1 MEPERWKQIEKLYSM
16 ALEHDARGR
25 AVFLDHACAGDEAL
39 RREVESLLACRGE
52 AESFIEAPALEV
64 AARLLAD
71 EQADSAQ
78 KRRIGPYKLGAKLGA
93 GGMGEVYLARDTR
106 LGRKVA
112 LKLLPAEFTSD
123 TDRVLRFEQEARAAS
138 ALNHPNIITI
148 YEIGQVE
155 GVHFIATEFIDG
167 ETLRQ
172 RMEHVQMSLPE
183 ALDIALQIVRALNAA
198 HEAGIAHRDI
208 KPENIMLRRDG
219 YVKVLDF
226 GLAKLTEHQPSIAD
240 TQEPTV
246 VLVRTRPG
254 TVLGT
259 VAYMSPEQARGLEVD
274 ARSDIWSLG
283 VVMYEMIAK
292 RRPFA
297 GDSAIEVM
305 NAILKEEPPE
315 LGETKAKITPA
326 LERIVRRCLEKKPEM
341 RFQSASDLGF
351 ALEVLSAPSG
361 SRPESATATH
371 AVPESGGKSR
381 LSRLERLMWI
391 AASVALA
398 LTALGFALAYFTRQ
412 PASDARV
419 FETSILPPE
428 KTSFGRIVVSP
439 DGRWLAFTAATGG
452 KVQLWVRALNAIEA
466 KALAGTEGAT
476 CPFWSPD
483 SRLVG
488 FFAGSKLKKIDIS
501 GGLPTTLCDVGVGT
515 GGTWN
520 RDGLI
525 LFSSLGGAGLSS
537 ISDKGGVVTSV
548 MRPDWKRQETDF
560 TDPCFMPDGRHFLF
574 NILSGQKEARG
585 IYLASLNGEEKRRLL
600 GGDSNAVYAPSGSG
614 GGLLLFGHE
623 GALLAQPFDPV
634 ARQFTGEQFPVT
646 ERVGTVFDGTAAG
659 ISRLIVSASDNGVLI
674 FDPFP
679 NRQRNQLIWVDRGGT
694 QIRSPERADNVFSSP
709 RLSVDDQRF
718 VISRFDP
725 QTGHNDIWLSDEAG
739 GNATPF
745 TFDPANDIFPVWSP
759 DRSRIVWSSNREGP
773 YNLYQKAAS
782 GAGQDVLLFKSD
794 YYKFPTD
801 WSRNGRF
808 IIYRQ
813 IDPKT
818 KYDVWVLP
826 VNGTVGPIS
835 GVQQPFPFLQTAAN
849 EAAATLSPDGQWI
862 AYSSDESGRYEVY
875 VQSFPGGGSKRKV
888 STGGG
893 IGPHWRDDGKELFY
907 HAPDGK
913 LMAVEVKVGASFAA
927 RTPVPLFEFRVGGNV
942 ITPYYCVTSDGQR
955 FLLSTIVETQAAAP
969 LTVVVNWMA
978 EAKRY

>member
-1 MEPERWKQIEKLYSM
+1 MGTERWKQIEKLYTA
-16 ALEHDARGR
+16 ALECDASGR
-25 AVFLDHACAGDEAL
+25 DAFLDQACAGDEAL
-39 RREVESLLACRGE
+39 RREVESLIACQAE
-52 AESFIEAPALEV
+52 AESFIESPALEV
-64 AARLLAD
+64 AAQLLAD

-78 KRRIGPYKLGAKLGA
+78 KRRLGHYKILSLLGV
-93 GGMGEVYLARDTR
+93 GGMGEVYLAQDTSLR
-106 LGRKVA
+106 RKAA
-112 LKLLPAEFTSD
+112 LKLLPAQFTAD
-123 TDRVLRFEQEARAAS
+123 EHRVRRFVQEAQAAS

-172 RMEHVQMSLPE
+172 RMEQAQLSLPE
-183 ALDIALQIVRALNAA
+183 ALDVALQIAQALKAA

-208 KPENIMLRRDG
+208 KPENIMLRSDG

-226 GLAKLTEHQPSIAD
+226 GLAKLTERQPSFVD

-246 VLVRTRPG
+246 GVVRTKPG

-274 ARSDIWSLG
+274 ARTDIWSLG

-315 LGETKAKITPA
+315 LGETKVKITPA

-341 RFQSASDLGF
+341 RFQSASDLTF

-361 SRPESATATH
+361 LRPEAATA
-371 AVPESGGKSR
+371 ALAAPESGGKSR
-381 LSRLERLMWI
+381 LLGLERLMWI

-419 FETSILPPE
+419 FKTSILPPE

-439 DGRWLAFTAATGG
+439 NGQLLAFTGATGG

-466 KALAGTEGAT
+466 KAFAGTEGAT

-483 SRLVG
+483 SRLIG
-488 FFAGSKLKKIDIS
+488 FFAGSKLKKIEIS
-501 GGLPTTLCDVGVGT
+501 GGLPATLCDVGGVGT
-515 GGTWN
+515 GGTWS

-537 ISDKGGVVTSV
+537 VSASGGVVTSV
-548 MRPDWKRQETDF
+548 MKPDWKRQETDF
-560 TDPCFMPDGRHFLF
+560 TDPCFLPDGRHFF
-574 NILSGQKEARG
+574 YNILSGQKEARG
-585 IYLASLNGEEKRRLL
+585 IYLASLDGGEKRRLL

-614 GGLLLFGHE
+614 EGFLLFGHE

-634 ARQFTGEQFPVT
+634 ARQLTGEPFPIT

-659 ISRLIVSASDNGVLI
+659 ISRLIVSASDNGVLV
-674 FDPFP
+674 FDPLP
-679 NRQRNQLIWVDRGGT
+679 NRQRNQLVWVDRGGT
-694 QIRSPERADNVFSSP
+694 QIRSMERAINVLTP
-709 RLSVDDQRF
+709 RLSADDQRF
-718 VISRFDP
+718 VASRFVL
-725 QTGHNDIWLSDEAG
+725 QTGNNDLWLSDVTG

-745 TFDPANDIFPVWSP
+745 TFDPANDVFPVWSP

-782 GAGQDVLLFKSD
+782 GDGQDVLLLQSD
-794 YYKFPTD
+794 YYKFTSD
-801 WSRNGRF
+801 WSRDGRF

-813 IDPKT
+813 IHPKT

-826 VNGTVGPIS
+826 VSGSDGPPS
-835 GVQQPFPFLQTAAN
+835 GDQQPFPFLSTEAN
-849 EAAATLSPDGQWI
+849 EAAATLSPDGRWI
-862 AYSSDESGRYEVY
+862 AYTSDELGRYEVF
-875 VQSFPGGGSKRKV
+875 VQSFPGGGSKRQV
-888 STGGG
+888 STNGG
-893 IGPHWRDDGKELFY
+893 IGPHWRRDGKELFY
-907 HAPDGK
+907 HAPEGK
-913 LMAVEVKVGASFAA
+913 LMAAPVKSGASFEAGAPAA
-927 RTPVPLFEFRVGGNV
+927 LFVFRASGNI
-942 ITPYYCVTSDGQR
+942 ITPYYCM
-955 FLLSTIVETQAAAP
+955 
-969 LTVVVNWMA
+969 TVDC
-978 EAKRY
+978 